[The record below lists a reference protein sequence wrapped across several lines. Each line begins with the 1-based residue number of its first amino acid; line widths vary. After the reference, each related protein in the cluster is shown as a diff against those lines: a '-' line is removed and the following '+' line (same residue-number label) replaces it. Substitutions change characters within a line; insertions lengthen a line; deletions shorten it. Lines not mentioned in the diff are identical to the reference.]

1 MVLANYVVDAAAAAA
16 VDDGDVCD
24 AVVDAVLPNELGLP
38 ELHK

>member
-1 MVLANYVVDAAAAAA
+1 MLENYVVDAVAA

-38 ELHK
+38 ELYK

>member
-1 MVLANYVVDAAAAAA
+1 MVLANYVVDAAA

-38 ELHK
+38 ELYK